1 MAAFSSLSGL
11 LVKAIGLGGSK
22 AFKNILTSAGVGLV
36 SSQIILTVVN
46 NLIDMAVAQF
56 GLISVAGLLGLAGV
70 DVGMSIIIGAM
81 VARATLV
88 SQTVSFKSITK

>member
-11 LVKAIGLGGSK
+11 LVKAIGLGGSQ

-36 SSQIILTVVN
+36 TSQIILTVVN
-46 NLIDMAVAQF
+46 NLIEMAVAQF

-88 SQTVSFKSITK
+88 SQTVSFKSINK